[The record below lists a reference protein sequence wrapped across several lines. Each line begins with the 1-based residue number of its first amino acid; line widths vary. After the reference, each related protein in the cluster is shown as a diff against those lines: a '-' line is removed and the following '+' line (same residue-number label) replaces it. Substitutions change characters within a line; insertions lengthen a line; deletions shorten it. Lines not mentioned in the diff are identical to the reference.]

1 MEIRPYMF
9 IVSRLYYK
17 KHKEESKSHLKPY
30 YWAIKTYFLWI
41 FYQMIICMCVYTFT
55 YILILL

>member
-1 MEIRPYMF
+1 MELRPYMF

-17 KHKEESKSHLKPY
+17 KYEEESKSHLKPY
-30 YWAIKTYFLWI
+30 YWEIKT
-41 FYQMIICMCVYTFT
+41 T